1 MTDTITKQDR
11 QRMKILLC
19 KNDNIKLI
27 KQIDNDMKKIDNT
40 MKIMKDN
47 INSSINSSYS
57 RLYDIL
63 DELER
68 KRFEKEG

>member
-19 KNDNIKLI
+19 KDDNIKLI